1 MLNRFHV
8 PAPRGSLRLA
18 ALALLA
24 GIALGGATSRPAMAQ
39 QSSWEIGCA
48 QSVVSPGYGDAMR
61 VMNCGRQKDC
71 QVLANRE
78 GHTIFANGCFGVSPS
93 TPQVP
98 AGAVRSRPERQQ

>member
-24 GIALGGATSRPAMAQ
+24 GIALGGASSQPAMAQ

-48 QSVVSPGYGDAMR
+48 QRVVTPGYGDALR
-61 VMNCGRQKDC
+61 VMNCMHQKDC
-71 QVLANRE
+71 QEMANRA
-78 GHTIFANGCFGVSPS
+78 GRTIFAAGCFGVSPS
-93 TPQVP
+93 APQAP
-98 AGAVRSRPERQQ
+98 AGAAGSQPVYRK